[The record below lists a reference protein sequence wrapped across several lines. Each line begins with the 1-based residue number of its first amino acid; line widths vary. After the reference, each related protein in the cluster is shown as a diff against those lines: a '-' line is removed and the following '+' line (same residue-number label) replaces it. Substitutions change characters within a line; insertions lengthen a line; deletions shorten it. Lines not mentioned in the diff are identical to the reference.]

1 MNLIFICT
9 GNTCRSPMAAAIFQK
24 LAAERGLPVNI
35 RSAGMA
41 AVEGEPASP
50 NAVQACREIG
60 IDLSAHRSRQFR
72 RDDLSWA
79 DLFLVM
85 SPSHAA
91 VLTQAGI
98 PTEKIRILDMP
109 DPYGGSLEV
118 YRACRDAL
126 TSCLERLAGELSE
139 AAHG

>member
-9 GNTCRSPMAAAIFQK
+9 GNTCRSPLAAAIFQK

-41 AVEGEPASP
+41 AMEGEPASP

-60 IDLSAHRSRQFR
+60 IDLSAHRSRQLR

-118 YRACRDAL
+118 YCACRDAL

-139 AAHG
+139 ADHG